1 MLNIIIPFYNDSSN
15 VGNAIKSLE
24 NQTFKMFVVTV
35 IDDCSSEEESN
46 KLKQILKN
54 SNITYIYEKLETN
67 YGPSVA
73 RRTGVNIAFKNNFDY
88 IMFLDSDDMLYPIAA
103 EALYKNAKRK
113 FADVCYSNICVEN
126 NSSYD
131 SLKLGKN
138 TTWTHGKIYSTHFLK
153 NNHINFLDNI
163 RYNEDATFN
172 LLVSFMTDKKY
183 DINTVTYLWR
193 NNKNSLTRSDR
204 LGFLKKSNKDYII
217 GQLDSLKRI
226 IEHYDKLPI
235 NLIYTF
241 INIYRA
247 YNNEFK
253 LNKYCPYLFNFL
265 KNLFNFLKTPKI
277 TDKIQKLFDDK
288 ETKIKLYEN
297 LNGLIMLEKEIYT
310 PYFTFKDF
318 MKDKFEI
325 KIN

>member
-1 MLNIIIPFYNDSSN
+1 
-15 VGNAIKSLE
+15 
-24 NQTFKMFVVTV
+24 
-35 IDDCSSEEESN
+35 
-46 KLKQILKN
+46 
-54 SNITYIYEKLETN
+54 
-67 YGPSVA
+67 
-73 RRTGVNIAFKNNFDY
+73 
-88 IMFLDSDDMLYPIAA
+88 
-103 EALYKNAKRK
+103 
-113 FADVCYSNICVEN
+113 
-126 NSSYD
+126 
-131 SLKLGKN
+131 
-138 TTWTHGKIYSTHFLK
+138 
-153 NNHINFLDNI
+153 
-163 RYNEDATFN
+163 
-172 LLVSFMTDKKY
+172 MTDKKY

-193 NNKNSLTRSDR
+193 NNKNPLTRSDS

-253 LNKYCPYLFNFL
+253 LNNKYCPHLFKSL
-265 KNLFNFLKTPKI
+265 RTPNI
-277 TDKIQKLFDDK
+277 TNKVQELFDDK
-288 ETKIKLYEN
+288 EAKIKLYEN

>member
-46 KLKQILKN
+46 KLKQILEN

-67 YGPSVA
+67 CGPSVA

-113 FADVCYSNICVEN
+113 FADVCYSNICLEK
-126 NSSYD
+126 NSNYS

-138 TTWTHGKIYSTHFLK
+138 TTWTHGKIYSTYFLK

-253 LNKYCPYLFNFL
+253 LNNEYCPHLFKSL
-265 KNLFNFLKTPKI
+265 RTPNI
-277 TDKIQKLFDDK
+277 TNKVQELFDDK
-288 ETKIKLYEN
+288 KAKIKLYEN
-297 LNGLIMLEKEIYT
+297 LNGLIMFEKEIYT

-325 KIN
+325 RID

>member
-15 VGNAIKSLE
+15 IGNAIKSLE

-46 KLKQILKN
+46 KLKQILKD

-67 YGPSVA
+67 CGPSVA

-113 FADVCYSNICVEN
+113 FADVCYSNICLEK
-126 NSSYD
+126 NSNYS

-138 TTWTHGKIYSTHFLK
+138 TTWTHGKIYSTYFLK
-153 NNHINFLDNI
+153 NNHISFLDNI

-193 NNKNSLTRSDR
+193 DNKNSLTRSDR

-253 LNKYCPYLFNFL
+253 LNNEYCPHLF
-265 KNLFNFLKTPKI
+265 KSLKTPNI
-277 TDKIQKLFDDK
+277 TNKVQELFNDK
-288 ETKIKLYEN
+288 EAKIKLYEN